1 MRVLFTGSRDVISP
15 CTLMDAIDSLGD
27 NVEIIVGD
35 CPTGADSIV
44 RQYCEETN
52 RNFTVFKADWGKYG
66 RAAGPIRNKEMI
78 DTEPDLVIA
87 LPVGKSA
94 GTRGCMKLA
103 QDANISVLVIP
114 PYK

>member
-27 NVEIIVGD
+27 NVEIIAGD

-52 RNFTVFKADWGKYG
+52 
-66 RAAGPIRNKEMI
+66 
-78 DTEPDLVIA
+78 TEFYCL
-87 LPVGKSA
+87 
-94 GTRGCMKLA
+94 
-103 QDANISVLVIP
+103 
-114 PYK
+114 